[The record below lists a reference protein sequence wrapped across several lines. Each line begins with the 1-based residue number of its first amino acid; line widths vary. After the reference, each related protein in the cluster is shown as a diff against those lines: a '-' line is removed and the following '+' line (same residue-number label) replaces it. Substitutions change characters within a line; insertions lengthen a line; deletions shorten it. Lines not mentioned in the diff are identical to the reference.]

1 MMEKDQLR
9 KADIFSG
16 SLIVL
21 LGLFIISQAFGM
33 PMKDSW
39 GGVQNVW
46 YVSPALFPLL
56 VGGMLTFLGLVLIS
70 IALKTVGQDGFKSV
84 FSFLLSSSFVDFLRK
99 PEIVRFYGIVA
110 NLMVFVFVLVPRVDF
125 FLGAV
130 LFLLVCFFM
139 FYLQNPLLLLKV
151 FWFIISSALLL
162 GVYFGLGLGDTLF
175 QKLDYAQDWIVIGC
189 ILSLCFLVGSSI
201 RGDADVVKKYRLAL
215 IIAFAAP
222 LTIGVIFK
230 YFLLVPMPFEGLVVQ
245 LLDSIWYAD
254 MWS

>member
-1 MMEKDQLR
+1 MMEKDKLR

-16 SLIVL
+16 SLIAL
-21 LGLFIISQAFGM
+21 LGLYIISQAFGM

-56 VGGMLTFLGLVLIS
+56 VGGMLTFLGIILIF
-70 IALKTVGQDGFKSV
+70 IAFKEVGVAGIKSV
-84 FSFLLSSSFVDFLRK
+84 LSFVASSEFIKFLK
-99 PEIVRFYGIVA
+99 QPEVIRFYGIVA
-110 NLMVFVFVLVPRVDF
+110 NLLVFVFLMVPRVDF
-125 FLGAV
+125 FLGSI

-139 FYLQNPLLLLKV
+139 FYLRDAVLLIKV
-151 FWFIISSALLL
+151 FWFTVSTATLLS
-162 GVYFGLGLGDTLF
+162 VFFIMGLGETALKYLGF
-175 QKLDYAQDWIVIGC
+175 AQDWLVIGF
-189 ILSLCFLVGSSI
+189 IISLCLLVGRNVS
-201 RGDADVVKKYRLAL
+201 GQVEVAKKYRLSI
-215 IIAFAAP
+215 IIAFVAP

-230 YFLLVPMPFEGLVVQ
+230 YFLLVPMPFEGLIVQ